1 MSFARNMSKN
11 VGKNISKNK
20 GSKYNHK
27 IFDNAKKSAT
37 DVIKTAS
44 KRAIQN
50 ITDKTGDLIGKMI
63 PEKNNFTT
71 K

>member
-1 MSFARNMSKN
+1 MSKN

-20 GSKYNHK
+20 GSKYSHK
-27 IFDNAKKSAT
+27 IFDNAKKSAA

-44 KRAIQN
+44 KRVIQK